1 MRCPKKASLKAET
14 CQFIGD
20 CPSLIASVVQVGRG
34 EGVAYVDHDRMGLAV
49 PSAGLEDDIVSN
61 AITYG

>member
-1 MRCPKKASLKAET
+1 MKAET

-20 CPSLIASVVQVGRG
+20 CPSLIASVVQVGRR
-34 EGVAYVDHDRMGLAV
+34 ERVAYVDHDRMGLAV

-61 AITYG
+61 AITDG